1 MRAFDFFEPHGMALT
16 IVVLHVGDR
25 FGVNLDQT
33 AWRAQRLQIRI
44 FTESLMAHKHL
55 RMIKL
60 DVLLL
65 IPEHLE
71 SR

>member
-1 MRAFDFFEPHGMALT
+1 MRAFGFFAAYGMALT

-25 FGVNLDQT
+25 FGVDVDQT
-33 AWRAQRLQIRI
+33 AWRAQRHQIRI
-44 FTESLMAHKHL
+44 FTESLMAHKQL

-60 DVLLL
+60 DGLLL
-65 IPEHLE
+65 IPEHRE